1 MGISIHCTIN
11 HIHKERENVLTN
23 QAFYKTFHRYSRE
36 LRVYGVNDFV
46 Y

>member
-11 HIHKERENVLTN
+11 HIHTEMENVFTN
-23 QAFYKTFHRYSRE
+23 QAFYKTFVQYSKE
-36 LRVYGVNDFV
+36 LTVYGVNDFV